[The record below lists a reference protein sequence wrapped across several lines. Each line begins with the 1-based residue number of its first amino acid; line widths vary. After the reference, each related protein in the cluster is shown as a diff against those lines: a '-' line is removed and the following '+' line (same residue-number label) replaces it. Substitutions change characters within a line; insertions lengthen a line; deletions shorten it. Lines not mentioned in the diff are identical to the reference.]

1 MTIGERIKY
10 LRKEILKIKSSE
22 IFAKEINMSGSNLR
36 SIENNIINATD
47 RVINNISDNFGINKD
62 WLVNGNGDIFNT
74 LAESDDIQ
82 ILIDKYH
89 LSDKEVT
96 ILRNY
101 LDMTEDKRK
110 IFVDLIFELARK
122 ADSKDNDTPQI
133 IAASSSETE

>member
-1 MTIGERIKY
+1 MKNR
-10 LRKEILKIKSSE
+10 LKEIRKYFNLTQTELADKLGLKQNTIATYEMGKGELNNTSILLLCKIYNINETWLRYGIGDMLVCNTEPYTE
-22 IFAKEINMSGSNLR
+22 IE
-36 SIENNIINATD
+36 T
-47 RVINNISDNFGINKD
+47 
-62 WLVNGNGDIFNT
+62 
-74 LAESDDIQ
+74 
-82 ILIDKYH
+82 LIDKYH

-133 IAASSSETE
+133 IAASSSETEY